1 VDSLRESAECR
12 ETLRPAGGGTQ
23 RDRDLRSSFGPAE
36 AGPSIGLSSR
46 ESLQRH
52 GILRPVLPCRT
63 GLRMT

>member
-1 VDSLRESAECR
+1 VDSLREPAGCR
-12 ETLRPAGGGTQ
+12 ETLRFAQG
-23 RDRDLRSSFGPAE
+23 DRNSWKSFGRE